1 MRDHRDPSGSE
12 SRERRELNEL
22 PSGTVTFLLTDIEGS
37 TRRWEGKPATMAEAM
52 RRHDAILVGA
62 IDRNGGRT
70 VESGRE
76 GDSVLAVFVRSSEA
90 VASALEA
97 QRELS
102 AEPWPP
108 GFDLQVR
115 MAIHTGEA
123 ELRGGHYY
131 GSALHRCARL
141 LQIGHGGQVLVSQ
154 AAEQVIVDGLPESA
168 SLTDLHFHR
177 LKDLARA
184 EHVFQLSHPD
194 LRVDFPPLRSL
205 ELHPTNL
212 PAQLTTFIGR
222 KAELNR
228 LRELLS
234 EARVVTLTGA
244 GGSGKTRLAI
254 QVAAELFDKFP
265 DGVWFIDLASLAD
278 PDLLLQTLASAL
290 GLPERPGRALI
301 ETVLESLEPKTTLLV
316 LDNCE
321 HLLDAAA
328 KVAEALV
335 KGCPKLSLLLT
346 SRERLSIPGENV
358 WQVPTLA
365 VPQSIPETDWQVL
378 AQFEAVQLFIDR
390 AVMSRVSYT
399 LTPDDAPKVAQLC
412 QRLDGIPL
420 AIELAAALVNAL
432 SVEDILARLDDRL
445 SLLESG
451 RRLASP
457 RQQTLRA
464 TLEWSHNLLDEAEK
478 ALFRRLS
485 VFAGGFDIGAAESVC
500 VGDPI
505 SKAKVLPLLASLV
518 EKSLVVRDEDVGRYR
533 LLESIREFAA
543 NQLAQTTEGEQL
555 QRLHSENVLRLAEGA
570 EANVRGTDA
579 EVWLA
584 RMAAEQDNVRSALT
598 WSTTADRRLAARIA
612 ASWAPYWIARGQ
624 LTEGRQW
631 LAAALDGDQTI
642 AQSSDVDVEAGAAR
656 AATLFAASRLAFFQG
671 DFGMA
676 RARVQSALDIAL
688 ALEDAVSAARFLN
701 LLGAITAEEGDSAAA
716 GRNFEEALA
725 MLRQLPSRDL
735 SLEGFSHMRLE
746 GVILSNLG
754 EFASNAGD
762 LATARARW
770 AEARAIFEAQG
781 DRLGVTYQDFDL
793 GFADLREG
801 DLESA
806 RSRIRA
812 ALARAAE
819 LSDALRTQEGLVL
832 AALVAVEESRT
843 VPALR
848 LAAAAIALRETDVGR
863 RKGFAWERAFDAQ
876 MEGFGERVHP
886 DERLRESARGRAM
899 SRAQAV
905 DYAMT
910 EILQSSHGPEVEPA
924 VPVDRGSL
932 TRREQEVAKLVA
944 SGLTNRQIAHR
955 LFISERTAEGHV
967 EHIRIK
973 LKVRSRTEVATWAVQ
988 LRLDPGG
995 PTPNR

>member
-12 SRERRELNEL
+12 NRERRELNEL

-108 GFDLQVR
+108 GFDLRVR

-154 AAEQVIVDGLPESA
+154 AAEQVIADGLPESA

-228 LRELLS
+228 LRELIS

-265 DGVWFIDLASLAD
+265 DGVWFIDLASLAG

-290 GLPERPGRALI
+290 GLQERPGRALI
-301 ETVLESLEPKTTLLV
+301 ETVVESLEPKTTLLV

-321 HLLDAAA
+321 HLLEAAA

-335 KGCPKLSLLLT
+335 RGCPQLSLLLT
-346 SRERLSIPGENV
+346 SRERLRIPGENV

-378 AQFEAVQLFIDR
+378 SQFEAVQLFIDR
-390 AVMSRVSYT
+390 AVMSRASYT
-399 LTPDDAPKVAQLC
+399 LTPADAPKVAQLC

-445 SLLESG
+445 SLLEGG

-478 ALFRRLS
+478 ALFRRLA

-500 VGDPI
+500 VGDSI
-505 SKAKVLPLLASLV
+505 TKAKVLPLLASLV

-533 LLESIREFAA
+533 LLESLREFAA

-555 QRLHSENVLRLAEGA
+555 QRLHAESVLRLAEGA

-579 EVWLA
+579 EVWLG

-598 WSTTADRRLAARIA
+598 WSTAADRRLAGRIA
-612 ASWAPYWIARGQ
+612 ASWAPFWIARGQ

-631 LAAALDGDQTI
+631 LAAALDGDQDI
-642 AQSSDVDVEAGAAR
+642 AQSSEVDVEAAAAR

-676 RARVQSALDIAL
+676 RARVKSALDIAL
-688 ALEDAVSAARFLN
+688 ALEDVASAARFLN
-701 LLGAITAEEGDSAAA
+701 LLGAITAEEGDYAAA

-725 MLRQLPSRDL
+725 MIRQLPSRDL
-735 SLEGFSHMRLE
+735 SLEGFGHLRLE

-770 AEARAIFEAQG
+770 AEARAIFETQG
-781 DRLGVTYQDFDL
+781 DHLGVTYQDFDL
-793 GFADLREG
+793 GFADLQEG

-806 RSRIRA
+806 RSRIRT
-812 ALARAAE
+812 ALSRAAE
-819 LSDALRTQEGLVL
+819 LSDALRIQEGLAL

-863 RKGFAWERAFDAQ
+863 RKGFVWERTFDAQ

-886 DERLRESARGRAM
+886 DERLKESARGRGM

-905 DYAMT
+905 DYALT
-910 EILQSSHGPEVEPA
+910 EILQSSHGPAVEPA
-924 VPVDRGSL
+924 VPVDMGSL

-944 SGLTNRQIAHR
+944 SGLTNRQIADR
-955 LFISERTAEGHV
+955 LFISERTAEDHV
-967 EHIRIK
+967 EHIRNK
-973 LKVRSRTEVATWAVQ
+973 LNVRSRTEVATWAVQ
-988 LRLDPGG
+988 RGLDPGG